1 MKHMTPRRI
10 AQVCGGV
17 YHGTEETAERE
28 VSSITT
34 DSRQAAD
41 GCLFV
46 AVKGER
52 VDGHDFIPSVF
63 EKGALCV
70 IAEHEP
76 EASDGAWIQV
86 ESSLQAIKDMAEFY
100 RQQLAVRVVGITGS
114 VGKTSTKEV
123 IASVLSEK
131 YHVLKTLG
139 NFNNELGLP
148 LTVFRIREEHQVA
161 VLEMGI
167 SDFGEMHRLS
177 KIARPDVCVMTNI
190 GQCHLEFLKD
200 RDGILR
206 AKSEIFDYLAEDG
219 TVILNGDDDKL
230 STIKEVKGIRPVFFG
245 VESGREI
252 YADEIEPKGLKGI
265 RCRIHAGEESISVLI
280 PIPGYHMVLNALA
293 AAAVGL
299 TMGLTM
305 EQIRAGIEKLQ
316 SLGGRFHIIE
326 KGNMLIIDDCYNANP
341 VSMKA
346 SLDVLKDAEHRKVA
360 ILGDMF
366 ELGENAAEL
375 HASVGC
381 HAAENEIDLLIC
393 VGDASRHMAEAAFQ
407 TGGCGEVL
415 QVPTLAALL
424 EVLPRLIQE
433 DDTILVKASH
443 GMHFEKVVERLQE
456 I

>member
-34 DSRQAAD
+34 DSRQTAE

-76 EASDGAWIQV
+76 ETADGAWIQV

-424 EVLPRLIQE
+424 EVLPKLIQE